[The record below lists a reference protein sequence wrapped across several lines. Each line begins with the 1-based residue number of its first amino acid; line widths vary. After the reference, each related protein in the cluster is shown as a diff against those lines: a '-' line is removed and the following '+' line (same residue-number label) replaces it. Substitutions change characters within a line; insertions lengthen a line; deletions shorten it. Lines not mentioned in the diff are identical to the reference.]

1 MSALIKKGIFAVSL
15 FLGLVMVASPAQAQ
29 LGAAAGYNLDMFNS
43 PSFSSSASNSFD
55 SGGSFSAG
63 LYFNFPLGERLA
75 LRPGL
80 FLQQSSIEWNIEGNE
95 PWGAIEDDLRVA
107 SIPIDVRYR
116 LPGDQFTPY
125 VLAGPGFNF
134 VHTDQPDL
142 RHVMSGQQTGS
153 THYMDV
159 HVGIGVEIPVV
170 ALGLSLQ
177 PEVRYNHALA
187 GFLQEDYIVRTVEYA
202 ADGSQRLNNLGFRL
216 GISFLS
222 VGFND

>member
-15 FLGLVMVASPAQAQ
+15 FLGMVMVASPARAQ

-43 PSFSSSASNSFD
+43 PNFSSSATNSFE
-55 SGGSFSAG
+55 SGGSFSVG
-63 LYFNFPLGERLA
+63 IYYSFPLGERLA

-80 FLQQSSIEWNIEGNE
+80 FVQQSSFEWHIEGNE
-95 PWGAIEDDLRVA
+95 PWGAIQDDLRVA

-116 LPGDQFTPY
+116 LPMDQFIPY
-125 VLAGPGFNF
+125 VLAGPGFNL

-142 RHVMSGQQTGS
+142 RHVLSGQQSGS
-153 THYMDV
+153 THFTSLN
-159 HVGIGVEIPVV
+159 VGAGIEIPVA

-177 PEVRYNHALA
+177 PEIRYGHALG

-202 ADGSQRLNNLGFRL
+202 TDSSQRLNNLSFRL

-222 VGFND
+222 VGFDD